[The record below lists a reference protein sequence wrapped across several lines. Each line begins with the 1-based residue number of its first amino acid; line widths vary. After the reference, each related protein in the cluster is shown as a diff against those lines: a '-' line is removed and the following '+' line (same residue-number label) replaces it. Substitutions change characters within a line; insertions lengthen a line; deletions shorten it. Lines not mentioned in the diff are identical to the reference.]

1 MLLAIAMLCTS
12 MAMAIPA
19 HPGTATVRQPDGTTL
34 TIRLIGDEYLHY
46 NTTADGYTILQQA
59 DGAYVYAERLSDG
72 QLAATTRVAHDEGQR
87 TADERQWLL
96 QTPRR
101 LQPQM
106 SSNMARARQSE
117 LDRRAQARNRASL
130 YDYNNFRGLIVLVQY
145 NDRSFSRSDI
155 KDVIDGMV
163 NTPDY
168 KGYDNSRVGRFT
180 GSVRDYFYDNSAG
193 MFSPEFDIVGPVT
206 IDYSQY
212 YAHGSENAARLM
224 LAALN
229 AADSLINFQDYDRD
243 DDGLVDMVYFIYA
256 GVGSN
261 IQGNDQRLLW
271 PHASFIANPDGG
283 YNWRVRKDGVTMG
296 RYACSTELTG
306 SATSNFLDG
315 IGVICHEFGHVLG
328 LPDLYDTDY
337 EKSGG
342 ETAHPAE
349 WSIMAGGGYLNNGR
363 TPCGYTLYERA
374 SLGFAVPQVFS
385 SEGEHT
391 LQPIGTS
398 NTGYKLI
405 TPVRNEF
412 FLIENRQNTSKW
424 DRYLP
429 GHGMLVFRVDS
440 TSTSV
445 WTSNVLNNNPEHMY
459 FEMVRAGGGNLPSA
473 SASDPFPGLRNV
485 TMLDNETEP
494 ANLRTW
500 AGKPTPFGL
509 QNISESSDG
518 VISFNLFNVNIL
530 KSISLPA
537 QLAVGR
543 GLSITVPTTLKP
555 ATAIYAAQWTSSD
568 ESVATVSNDGLVTG
582 VAVGECDITVE
593 ATSNGNMHSATCH
606 VVVEEA
612 DVKAG
617 IADFRAMPVGSSA
630 AVMLQNALV
639 VYVNEQD
646 AYVRDA
652 TGAIVF
658 ANTGLPLQVGDCL
671 NGFVMGKLSSRNNVP
686 VLLPV
691 EGSTHDKGY
700 TVTSGN
706 EVEPR
711 PVELGSLSEAD
722 YGDLITVKSVQMVS
736 DAGIWLRDAEHN
748 IRVYNT
754 FQLRNVKTTKNYS
767 LWYDI
772 TGIYHTNV
780 LKGEVIDELSFVST
794 TPFVQVA
801 APDAI
806 SLPTLAAVP
815 ADSPVSVYT
824 AAGRHVATCTAGQL
838 GQLPLRSGV
847 YVVRSSAASWKM
859 VRR

>member
-1 MLLAIAMLCTS
+1 
-12 MAMAIPA
+12 
-19 HPGTATVRQPDGTTL
+19 
-34 TIRLIGDEYLHY
+34 
-46 NTTADGYTILQQA
+46 
-59 DGAYVYAERLSDG
+59 
-72 QLAATTRVAHDEGQR
+72 
-87 TADERQWLL
+87 
-96 QTPRR
+96 
-101 LQPQM
+101 
-106 SSNMARARQSE
+106 
-117 LDRRAQARNRASL
+117 
-130 YDYNNFRGLIVLVQY
+130 
-145 NDRSFSRSDI
+145 
-155 KDVIDGMV
+155 
-163 NTPDY
+163 
-168 KGYDNSRVGRFT
+168 
-180 GSVRDYFYDNSAG
+180 
-193 MFSPEFDIVGPVT
+193 
-206 IDYSQY
+206 
-212 YAHGSENAARLM
+212 M
-224 LAALN
+224 LAAID
-229 AADSLINFQDYDRD
+229 AADSLVNFKDYDRD
-243 DDGLVDMVYFIYA
+243 NNGQVDMVYFLYA
-256 GVGSN
+256 GIGAH
-261 IQGNDQRLLW
+261 IDGNDQRLLW
-271 PHASFIANPDGG
+271 PHASFITNPDGG

-337 EKSGG
+337 EDNGQ
-342 ETAHPAE
+342 TAHPAD

-374 SLGFAVPQVFS
+374 SLGFAVPQVFP
-385 SEGEHT
+385 SEGDYT

-424 DRYLP
+424 DSYLP

-459 FEMVRAGGGNLPSA
+459 FELVRAGGGNTPTA
-473 SASDPFPGLRNV
+473 APTDPFPGTHHV

-543 GLSITVPTTLKP
+543 GLSLVVPTTLKP

-606 VVVEEA
+606 IVVEEA
-612 DVKAG
+612 DMKAG
-617 IADFRAMPVGSSA
+617 IADFRAMPAGSSA
-630 AVMLQNALV
+630 AMLLHDALV
-639 VYVNEQD
+639 VYVNGQD

-671 NGFVMGKLSSRNNVP
+671 NGFVSVFYLVELLVIWFELCQNFDRHIDVCGLNDDLLETSVKGS
-686 VLLPV
+686 VLLHYFSEFIHGRRPYALDFAPCEGRFQHIGRV
-691 EGSTHDKGY
+691 EASLGPSCTDYCMELIDKEYEVRIGPGLFYYRFQPLFKVSPEFGSGY
-700 TVTSGN
+700 YRCYIQRKDSFLCKRRGN
-706 EVEPR
+706 I
-711 PVELGSLSEAD
+711 A
-722 YGDLITVKSVQMVS
+722 
-736 DAGIWLRDAEHN
+736 
-748 IRVYNT
+748 
-754 FQLRNVKTTKNYS
+754 
-767 LWYDI
+767 
-772 TGIYHTNV
+772 
-780 LKGEVIDELSFVST
+780 
-794 TPFVQVA
+794 
-801 APDAI
+801 
-806 SLPTLAAVP
+806 
-815 ADSPVSVYT
+815 
-824 AAGRHVATCTAGQL
+824 
-838 GQLPLRSGV
+838 
-847 YVVRSSAASWKM
+847 
-859 VRR
+859 